1 MGAILSLLCAI
12 LPFLCGGPPPPP
24 PAPAATLAPSFQP
37 SAAPSAGP
45 TEVPAAPES
54 GILFDAPEVD
64 FIQEVV
70 VLLSEMTKIHKG
82 RWKFDAK
89 TCMGGGPTM
98 RTGHAECATDGFV
111 VDIESLQV
119 FDNIV
124 IGYATVGPGFISDW
138 DEPGDYVLGVDGVA
152 VVCQVSCMADS
163 VSTAVLNEISF
174 PNFNEE
180 DVFVTRTPACE
191 PGQRLLGIS
200 CYTDDRGKTRFFPR
214 KLVARTA
221 SVNPNDGVL
230 SATCG
235 WESSGLLNNEIPY
248 YRLNTRCARNPV

>member
-12 LPFLCGGPPPPP
+12 LPFLCGGPPPP
-24 PAPAATLAPSFQP
+24 APAATP
-37 SAAPSAGP
+37 APSAGP
-45 TEVPAAPES
+45 TEAPAAPES

-70 VLLSEMTKIHKG
+70 VLWSEMNKVHKG
-82 RWKFDAK
+82 RWNFSVE
-89 TCMGGGPTM
+89 TCMGGRM
-98 RTGHAECATDGFV
+98 GHAECATDGPV
-111 VDIESLQV
+111 VDIQNLNVESLEV
-119 FDNIV
+119 YDNRI
-124 IGYATVGPGFISDW
+124 IGYATVGPGFIADW
-138 DEPGDYVLGVDGVA
+138 DEPGDYDSAVLGMDGVGVA
-152 VVCQVSCMADS
+152 WQVSCMADS
-163 VSTAVLNEISF
+163 VSTAVLNEISS
-174 PNFNEE
+174 PNNEE

-191 PGQRLLGIS
+191 PGQRLLGIF
-200 CYTDDRGKTRFFPR
+200 CLTDDNGKTRFFPR